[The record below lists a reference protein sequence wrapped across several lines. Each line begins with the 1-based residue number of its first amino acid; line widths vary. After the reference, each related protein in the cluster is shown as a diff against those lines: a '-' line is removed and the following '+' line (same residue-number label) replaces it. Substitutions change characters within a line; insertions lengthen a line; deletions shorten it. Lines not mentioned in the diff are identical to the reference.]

1 MSEDRKKLPSDC
13 YLFLLGDISV
23 GKTAL
28 FKKIGGAKF
37 EEIIISSIGIDKKTL
52 YYDSNL
58 LKEHD
63 IDLKDDDSFILYDTL
78 GDKDQLKTM
87 KNFLGEPDGVV
98 IVYDISNPKSLENID
113 SWIQFV
119 KENYHIKY
127 DNTIFLLGNKKD
139 KQEGKENSKPVSEEE
154 ANNICKSKNLIWGGE
169 VSAKDCSQAE
179 LLEIFLKFFKI
190 IIENKQKEPE
200 NLPNKNKKK
209 KGCCPC
215 LE

>member
-13 YLFLLGDISV
+13 YLFLLGDMSV

-28 FKKIGGAKF
+28 FKKISTDEFQEK
-37 EEIIISSIGIDKKTL
+37 IISSIGMDMKTL
-52 YYDSNL
+52 DYES
-58 LKEHD
+58 
-63 IDLKDDDSFILYDTL
+63 DSFKLFDTL
-78 GDKDQLKTM
+78 GNKEYIKNM
-87 KNFLGEPDGVV
+87 KNYYKDLDGAV
-98 IVYDISNPKSLENID
+98 IVYDIWDPKSLKDID
-113 SWIQFV
+113 FWIRLV
-119 KENYHIKY
+119 KENSHIK
-127 DNTIFLLGNKKD
+127 DANTIFLLGNKKD
-139 KQEGKENSKPVSEEE
+139 KQEGKENSTRVSEEE

>member
-13 YLFLLGDISV
+13 YLFLLGEISV

-28 FKKIGGAKF
+28 FKKISTDEFQEK
-37 EEIIISSIGIDKKTL
+37 IISSIGMDMKTL
-52 YYDSNL
+52 DYES
-58 LKEHD
+58 
-63 IDLKDDDSFILYDTL
+63 DSFKLFDTL
-78 GDKDQLKTM
+78 GNKEYIKNM
-87 KNFLGEPDGVV
+87 KNYYKDLDGAV
-98 IVYDISNPKSLENID
+98 IVYDIWDPKSLKDID
-113 SWIQFV
+113 FWIRLV
-119 KENYHIKY
+119 KENSHIK
-127 DNTIFLLGNKKD
+127 DANTIFLLGNKKD
-139 KQEGKENSKPVSEEE
+139 KQEGKENSTRVSEEE

>member
-119 KENYHIKY
+119 KKNYHIKY

-139 KQEGKENSKPVSEEE
+139 KQEGKENSKPVSEDE
-154 ANNICKSKNLIWGGE
+154 AIKICETKNLIWGGE
-169 VSAKDCSQAE
+169 ISAKDCSKEQ
-179 LLEIFLKFFKI
+179 LLKIFLKFFKKI
-190 IIENKQKEPE
+190 YENKQKEQK
-200 NLPNKNKKK
+200 NLQSKTNEK
-209 KGCCPC
+209 KGCCSC
-215 LE
+215 LK

>member
-13 YLFLLGDISV
+13 YLFLLGDMSV

-28 FKKIGGAKF
+28 FKKISTDEFQEK
-37 EEIIISSIGIDKKTL
+37 IISSIGMDMKTL
-52 YYDSNL
+52 DYES
-58 LKEHD
+58 
-63 IDLKDDDSFILYDTL
+63 DSFKLFDTL
-78 GDKDQLKTM
+78 GNKEYIKNM
-87 KNFLGEPDGVV
+87 KNYYKDLDGAV
-98 IVYDISNPKSLENID
+98 IVYDIWDPKSLKDID
-113 SWIQFV
+113 FWIRLV
-119 KENYHIKY
+119 KENSHIK
-127 DNTIFLLGNKKD
+127 DANTIFLLGNKKD
-139 KQEGKENSKPVSEEE
+139 KQKGKENSTRVSEEE